1 MNSAFA
7 EPTSAVTDA
16 TFPGT
21 VFVRQRLLPEY
32 RAKLFDLVAQQCSG
46 GCVIAAG
53 KPTKKEATHI
63 QSQLQTATVVEL
75 NQKTILSGVLET
87 YYQFGLKKILSNS
100 LPDIFV
106 TNPNPRMLDSYFTT
120 RYLRKKGVPCVA
132 LGIGTTD
139 FWDQP
144 FKKIRRWYRQ
154 TFLSQFDGFLCY
166 GSKAAQ
172 QYADLGISADR
183 IITVYNSVVPRPS
196 GPPRTRPTEFADGKA
211 KVVTIGR
218 LIASKGFDRLIHAA
232 KIAADQGTNIEVWIV
247 GDGPEKSNLEQ
258 LAAETKSPVKFLGR
272 QTGDTL
278 AETCFQSD
286 LFVLPGLGGLA
297 IQEAMAHA
305 LPVIV
310 TQADGTELDLVRE
323 NGWIVE
329 KENVKALASVLT
341 DAISDPGKL
350 RIKGEESFRIVQD
363 EINLEL
369 MAQRFVAGICQIS
382 ELGMRD

>member
-1 MNSAFA
+1 MK
-7 EPTSAVTDA
+7 SAV
-16 TFPGT
+16 FPGS

-32 RAKLFDLVAQQCSG
+32 RARLFDLVAEQCAR

-53 KPTKKEATHI
+53 KPTEKEATHI
-63 QSQLQTATVVEL
+63 QSKLERAKFVQL
-75 NQKTILSGVLET
+75 NHKTFFSGVLES
-87 YYQFGLKKILSNS
+87 YYQFGLKKILSES

-106 TNPNPRMLDSYFTT
+106 TNPNPRMLDSYFIT
-120 RYLRKKGVPCVA
+120 RFLRSRGVPCVA

-144 FKKIRRWYRQ
+144 FKKFRRWYRQ

-172 QYADLGISADR
+172 QYADLGIAEDR
-183 IITVYNSVVPRPS
+183 IITVYNSVVSRPKK
-196 GPPRTRPTEFADGKA
+196 PERTRPDKFTDSIA
-211 KVVTIGR
+211 KLVTIGR
-218 LIASKGFDRLIHAA
+218 LIASKGFDRLIDAA
-232 KIAADQGTNIEVWIV
+232 RIAQDQGARLEVWIV

-258 LAAETKSPVKFLGR
+258 LASESNSPVKFLGR
-272 QTGDTL
+272 QTGDVL
-278 AETCFQSD
+278 ADTCLSAD

-297 IQEAMAHA
+297 IQEAMAHG

-310 TQADGTELDLVRE
+310 TEADGTELDLVRD

-329 KENVKALASVLT
+329 KENVEALANSLI
-341 DAISDPGKL
+341 DAVQDPARL
-350 RIKGEESFRIVQD
+350 RQMGAESFRIVRD

-369 MAQRFVAGICQIS
+369 MAERFVEGICQIS
-382 ELGMRD
+382 ELGVRS